1 MNIKNMLKSSR
12 KRILQIALL
21 SLVLNTVYALGNFAL
36 GIWSRSYWFLTMGAY
51 NLILAIMR
59 FSVVMSDRKNDKN
72 VSGIFVQR
80 FIGIMIILLG
90 FILGGSVY
98 LSINFDVAHKYHEII
113 MITIA
118 TYTFTKITLA
128 IINYIKRN
136 KFNSHII
143 STIRCIALCDATVS
157 MYSMQKSM
165 LVSFEGMTINKISL
179 MNTLTGAG
187 IVIIVIALGVLLIK
201 KSKKEIKNG

>member
-1 MNIKNMLKSSR
+1 MNIIRMLKGSR
-12 KRILQIALL
+12 KQIFQVALL
-21 SLVLNTVYALGNFAL
+21 SFIVNSLYALGNFAL
-36 GIWSRSYWFLTMGAY
+36 GIWSKSYWFLTMGAY

-59 FSVVMSDRKNDKN
+59 VSVVLSNKKNEKN
-72 VSGIFVQR
+72 ISEIFIQR

-90 FILGGSVY
+90 CILCGSVY
-98 LSINFDVAHKYHEII
+98 LSINFDVAHKFHEII

-128 IINYIKRN
+128 IINYVKRS

-143 STIRCIALCDATVS
+143 STIRCIALCDATAS
-157 MYSMQKSM
+157 LYSLQKSM
-165 LVSFEGMTINKISL
+165 LVSFEGMTVNDIRL
-179 MNTLTGAG
+179 MNILTGASV
-187 IVIIVIALGVLLIK
+187 VIIVVVLGVLLIK

>member
-1 MNIKNMLKSSR
+1 
-12 KRILQIALL
+12 
-21 SLVLNTVYALGNFAL
+21 
-36 GIWSRSYWFLTMGAY
+36 
-51 NLILAIMR
+51 
-59 FSVVMSDRKNDKN
+59 
-72 VSGIFVQR
+72 
-80 FIGIMIILLG
+80 
-90 FILGGSVY
+90 
-98 LSINFDVAHKYHEII
+98 

>member
-80 FIGIMIILLG
+80 LIM
-90 FILGGSVY
+90 
-98 LSINFDVAHKYHEII
+98 
-113 MITIA
+113 
-118 TYTFTKITLA
+118 
-128 IINYIKRN
+128 
-136 KFNSHII
+136 
-143 STIRCIALCDATVS
+143 
-157 MYSMQKSM
+157 
-165 LVSFEGMTINKISL
+165 
-179 MNTLTGAG
+179 
-187 IVIIVIALGVLLIK
+187 
-201 KSKKEIKNG
+201 